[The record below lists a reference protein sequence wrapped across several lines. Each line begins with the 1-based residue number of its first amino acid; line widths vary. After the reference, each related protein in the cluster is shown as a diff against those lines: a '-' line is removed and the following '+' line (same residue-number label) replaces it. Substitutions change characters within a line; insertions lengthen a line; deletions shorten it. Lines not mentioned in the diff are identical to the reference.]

1 MGAAEGG
8 SGDVRYTLAVD
19 LGTGGPKVAL
29 VSTRGEVVAHT
40 YRTNDLILLPPD
52 GVEQDPEQW
61 WSTIRDGA
69 RELLSAGHVPVEDVV
84 AILIGAQWMGTVPV
98 DADGNHL
105 ANALIWMDSRGA
117 RHVRRQVAGR
127 LNVQGYD
134 VRKLRTWLQVT
145 GGIPSRAG
153 KDPVGHML
161 WFRHE
166 APEVYAA
173 ADKLLDVPDY
183 LNLRLT
189 GRAVSSYD
197 TAVGCWASDNRDL
210 SRVAWVD
217 ELVDWIGVDRAKL
230 PELVPTGT
238 VIGTVLP
245 EVAADWGLGEH
256 VQVVTGAGDTAMA
269 GIGSGAVRDFEGHV
283 YVGTSSWVSCHV
295 PFKKTDIRDNITS
308 LPSGVPGRYWV
319 ATEQDTAGKCLTW
332 LIDNLLYPDDGL
344 GGAAPDDVY
353 ERLFATAASV
363 PAGSNGVIFTPW
375 LNGERTPVDDHR
387 IRAGFHHLGMATT
400 RADLVRAVLEGV
412 ALNTRWMMEAAERF
426 TKRRFEHLTFIGG
439 GARTATWCQIMA
451 DVLDRPIRQPAD
463 TVLANVR
470 GAGLAAA
477 VALGHLRWDEVPAAV
492 EIEATYHPSPA
503 NRATYDGHYK
513 AFVDLYK
520 KNKGVH
526 RRLTRAAEQGH

>member
-1 MGAAEGG
+1 MGDGDGG
-8 SGDVRYTLAVD
+8 TGGPRYTLAVD

-40 YRTNDLILLPPD
+40 YRTNDLILIPPD

-69 RELLSAGHVPVEDVV
+69 RELLSAGHVPVEHVV

-98 DADGNHL
+98 DADGDNL

-134 VRKLRTWLQVT
+134 VRKLKTWLQVT

-189 GRAVSSYD
+189 GRAVTSYD

-210 SRVAWVD
+210 SRVHWVD

-238 VIGTVLP
+238 VIGTILP

-269 GIGSGAVRDFEGHV
+269 GIGSGAVRDLEGHV

-308 LPSGVPGRYWV
+308 LPSGIPG
-319 ATEQDTAGKCLTW
+319 ATGWPPSRTR
-332 LIDNLLYPDDGL
+332 P
-344 GGAAPDDVY
+344 
-353 ERLFATAASV
+353 AS
-363 PAGSNGVIFTPW
+363 A
-375 LNGERTPVDDHR
+375 
-387 IRAGFHHLGMATT
+387 
-400 RADLVRAVLEGV
+400 
-412 ALNTRWMMEAAERF
+412 
-426 TKRRFEHLTFIGG
+426 
-439 GARTATWCQIMA
+439 
-451 DVLDRPIRQPAD
+451 
-463 TVLANVR
+463 
-470 GAGLAAA
+470 
-477 VALGHLRWDEVPAAV
+477 
-492 EIEATYHPSPA
+492 
-503 NRATYDGHYK
+503 
-513 AFVDLYK
+513 
-520 KNKGVH
+520 
-526 RRLTRAAEQGH
+526 